1 MPPVRPVFLLLLSVA
16 GFLVVLSSSIGSHIE
31 SIPTSNQ
38 FGLLQM
44 LPPMYWVGIGTMA
57 IALALGMRAPNHI
70 VFFAQAMLLYIA
82 IWSATSLFESY
93 ASVWDAYNHYQSAQ
107 NIIRIGH
114 LSSDFSFTYEN
125 NYPGLFM
132 LTAAFSILAQP
143 DPFSF
148 LRFYSLFAS
157 AITLLAIY
165 LFARTYFPGL
175 DHRLAVVLAMM
186 ADVWVQVA
194 FSPQSVGLVAGL
206 LVFVFLEKEG
216 REWQALAIV
225 SFAFVVI
232 SHPTSTIFVVGGLV
246 SREIFVTIRKHWR
259 PLKGINEHKHLI
271 VGVMMIFWIFW
282 LLTEARPDFQPL
294 LTDMY
299 HRLSYLINVTESVSG
314 TVGSRTGGNLWPYAP
329 YIRLATVGVFSLMA
343 LVAIALGFRKR
354 FRNER
359 IPTALL
365 VLFIVPFFFIPLDVI
380 LLNSQL
386 YDRGILFLILSS
398 SVILIFGFKYVSSI
412 KPLRLAAIAIA
423 LMMAAACWSTVYYQE
438 SLNVVSHETI
448 DASHFLADRL
458 PTNTTVIGGRLVV
471 PVWQAGIQEYSWHQ
485 YYVYNE
491 TPLGNLTNQQ
501 GMSVAVVFDHSSDL
515 WGFQYG
521 NASQVFYE
529 NKTRIN
535 NNNKV
540 YDNGNYWVIYGWKN
554 ANYTDQ

>member
-1 MPPVRPVFLLLLSVA
+1 
-16 GFLVVLSSSIGSHIE
+16 
-31 SIPTSNQ
+31 
-38 FGLLQM
+38 
-44 LPPMYWVGIGTMA
+44 
-57 IALALGMRAPNHI
+57 
-70 VFFAQAMLLYIA
+70 
-82 IWSATSLFESY
+82 
-93 ASVWDAYNHYQSAQ
+93 
-107 NIIRIGH
+107 
-114 LSSDFSFTYEN
+114 
-125 NYPGLFM
+125 
-132 LTAAFSILAQP
+132 
-143 DPFSF
+143 
-148 LRFYSLFAS
+148 
-157 AITLLAIY
+157 
-165 LFARTYFPGL
+165 
-175 DHRLAVVLAMM
+175 
-186 ADVWVQVA
+186 
-194 FSPQSVGLVAGL
+194 
-206 LVFVFLEKEG
+206 
-216 REWQALAIV
+216 
-225 SFAFVVI
+225 
-232 SHPTSTIFVVGGLV
+232 
-246 SREIFVTIRKHWR
+246 
-259 PLKGINEHKHLI
+259 
-271 VGVMMIFWIFW
+271 
-282 LLTEARPDFQPL
+282 
-294 LTDMY
+294 
-299 HRLSYLINVTESVSG
+299 
-314 TVGSRTGGNLWPYAP
+314 
-329 YIRLATVGVFSLMA
+329 MA